1 MLNIVDFEDFIE
13 DNSDILFLDFKK
25 AVDIIEHL
33 FIPMALQ
40 HYRSSPEL
48 IDNTPFL

>member
-1 MLNIVDFEDFIE
+1 MLHIVDFEDFIE
-13 DNSDILFLDFKK
+13 DNGDIHFLDFKK
-25 AVDIIEHL
+25 AVDMIEHL

-40 HYRSSPEL
+40 HYKSRPEL